1 MSPVFRHG
9 GLRLYLLKLL
19 NEAPR
24 HGYDVIRLLQDKFL
38 GVYSPSP
45 GTIYPRLAR
54 LEEEGL
60 VTHETVDGKK
70 IYKITDA
77 GRAEL
82 NRRLD
87 DLADL
92 EDELAA
98 SVRDIAKEISRDVRE
113 TVRNLRDELT
123 WAVRE
128 AGRNG
133 TAGPRADSASGAQ
146 ADTASGS
153 RADAASGSRAD
164 SRPEEP
170 GGRDD
175 GVSADAETGA
185 TADAGAWSEAT
196 SAADAGA
203 AAAADAGRAD
213 AGRAD
218 AGRAGGGRADAEATA
233 DPGEET
239 GEQRQRRHND
249 WRADWRDWAERTD
262 WRDWADWAKHQG
274 WADWTGKQ
282 DWRERAKAGR
292 SDWAQWTQ
300 ANRPDWLRGAGPRD
314 RHEAHADLV
323 SDLEHL
329 ATLFAKEIRGVA
341 RHAENMGDD
350 TVGSLG
356 RILGDALNR
365 IRTEVFR
372 APEEA
377 QASAADQADP
387 DAADA
392 SDAPDAPDA
401 DSPK

>member
-19 NEAPR
+19 DEAPR

-70 IYKITDA
+70 IYRITDA

-128 AGRNG
+128 AGR
-133 TAGPRADSASGAQ
+133 AGG
-146 ADTASGS
+146 
-153 RADAASGSRAD
+153 ASGSRAD
-164 SRPEEP
+164 SRKDQPGDSGAGDYAGAGGDARASTDAKPE
-170 GGRDD
+170 
-175 GVSADAETGA
+175 
-185 TADAGAWSEAT
+185 AGAWSK
-196 SAADAGA
+196 A
-203 AAAADAGRAD
+203 AAAASTQTADTEQAKADPAGARKAASAQNAD
-213 AGRAD
+213 AGQARYED
-218 AGRAGGGRADAEATA
+218 SAGDGTEAAGTPAGEHAGSPLAGDQGCSGDDGDDGEA
-233 DPGEET
+233 GEK
-239 GEQRQRRHND
+239 RQRRQS
-249 WRADWRDWAERTD
+249 DWRDD
-262 WRDWADWAKHQG
+262 WRDWADWARRQG
-274 WADWTGKQ
+274 WADWTGRQ
-282 DWRERAKAGR
+282 DRREHARAGR
-292 SDWAQWTQ
+292 PDWAQWTQ
-300 ANRPDWLRGAGPRD
+300 RPDWLKGAGPRD
-314 RHEAHADLV
+314 RHESPADLV

-329 ATLFAKEIRGVA
+329 AALFAREIRGAA
-341 RHAENMGDD
+341 RHAEGMGDD
-350 TVGSLG
+350 TVGNLG
-356 RILGDALNR
+356 RILGEALNR

-372 APEEA
+372 TQDP
-377 QASAADQADP
+377 ADP
-387 DAADA
+387 TPPSEQAPNLHDAGE
-392 SDAPDAPDA
+392 
-401 DSPK
+401 

>member
-19 NEAPR
+19 DEAPR

-70 IYKITDA
+70 IYRITDA

-128 AGRNG
+128 AGR
-133 TAGPRADSASGAQ
+133 AGG
-146 ADTASGS
+146 
-153 RADAASGSRAD
+153 ASGSRAD
-164 SRPEEP
+164 SGKDRR
-170 GGRDD
+170 GGSGTNDY
-175 GVSADAETGA
+175 
-185 TADAGAWSEAT
+185 ADAGGDSRATTDAKPETEAWSKAT
-196 SAADAGA
+196 AAAGTQTADTEQAKANPAGARKAASARDAGA
-203 AAAADAGRAD
+203 GQAGQEDSAGDGAKAAGTSRGQDAGSPL
-213 AGRAD
+213 AGD
-218 AGRAGGGRADAEATA
+218 EGRS
-233 DPGEET
+233 GED
-239 GEQRQRRHND
+239 GEDGQQRQRRQS
-249 WRADWRDWAERTD
+249 DWRDD
-262 WRDWADWAKHQG
+262 WRDWADWAKRQG
-274 WADWTGKQ
+274 WADWTGRQ
-282 DWRERAKAGR
+282 DRREHARAGR
-292 SDWAQWTQ
+292 PDWSQWTQ
-300 ANRPDWLRGAGPRD
+300 RPDWLKGAGPRD
-314 RHEAHADLV
+314 RHESPADLV
-323 SDLEHL
+323 SDLEQL
-329 ATLFAKEIRGVA
+329 AASFAREIRGVA
-341 RHAENMGDD
+341 RHAEGLGED
-350 TVGSLG
+350 TVGNLG

-372 APEEA
+372 TP
-377 QASAADQADP
+377 DPADP
-387 DAADA
+387 
-392 SDAPDAPDA
+392 APPSEQAPNPHDGTE
-401 DSPK
+401 